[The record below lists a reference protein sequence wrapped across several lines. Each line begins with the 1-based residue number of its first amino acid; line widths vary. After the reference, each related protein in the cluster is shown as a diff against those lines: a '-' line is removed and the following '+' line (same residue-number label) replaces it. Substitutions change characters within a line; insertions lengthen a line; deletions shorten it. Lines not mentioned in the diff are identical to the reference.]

1 MQNVFILFP
10 EALHFLFMNFRV
22 AFTVVVCIL

>member
-1 MQNVFILFP
+1 MMQNVFILFP

-22 AFTVVVCIL
+22 ASR